1 MRCARSSS
9 VPRGVRDRLRWDL
22 ETRSIEV
29 VGEFDTIVDARRAG
43 LDTDIIVSTP
53 DPDSGSGSGRI
64 EANGDRVFEE
74 ALTHRELEVL
84 ELLAEG
90 LPNKG
95 IADRL
100 GISDQTVKFHIASI
114 MGKLGASNRVETVRR
129 AVRRGLLSLLAL
141 DACHTSFGTTVTC
154 CRAPLRRIVN
164 PLGTPIRSAV
174 STRCRSS
181 TPVIGVWPNAMMMS
195 PCGEAGVTR
204 RTARFH

>member
-1 MRCARSSS
+1 MRAIL
-9 VPRGVRDRLRWDL
+9 VGPPGVRDRLRWDL

-43 LDTDIIVSTP
+43 LDADILVSTP
-53 DPDSGSGSGRI
+53 EPATRDSGFGVGDSGQ
-64 EANGDRVFEE
+64 NGDRDRVFEE

-129 AVRRGLLSLLAL
+129 AVRRGLLSL
-141 DACHTSFGTTVTC
+141 
-154 CRAPLRRIVN
+154 
-164 PLGTPIRSAV
+164 
-174 STRCRSS
+174 
-181 TPVIGVWPNAMMMS
+181 
-195 PCGEAGVTR
+195 
-204 RTARFH
+204 

>member
-1 MRCARSSS
+1 MRAIL
-9 VPRGVRDRLRWDL
+9 VGPPGVRDRLRWDL

-43 LDTDIIVSTP
+43 LDADIVVSTP
-53 DPDSGSGSGRI
+53 EPGTWDSGFGVRNSGQDGNR
-64 EANGDRVFEE
+64 DRVFEE

-129 AVRRGLLSLLAL
+129 AVRRGLLSL
-141 DACHTSFGTTVTC
+141 
-154 CRAPLRRIVN
+154 
-164 PLGTPIRSAV
+164 
-174 STRCRSS
+174 
-181 TPVIGVWPNAMMMS
+181 
-195 PCGEAGVTR
+195 
-204 RTARFH
+204 

>member
-1 MRCARSSS
+1 MRAIL
-9 VPRGVRDRLRWDL
+9 VGPPGVRDRLRWDL

-43 LDTDIIVSTP
+43 LDADIVVSALEPATR
-53 DPDSGSGSGRI
+53 DSGFGVRDLRQ
-64 EANGDRVFEE
+64 NGDRDRVFEE

-129 AVRRGLLSLLAL
+129 AVRRGLLSL
-141 DACHTSFGTTVTC
+141 
-154 CRAPLRRIVN
+154 
-164 PLGTPIRSAV
+164 
-174 STRCRSS
+174 
-181 TPVIGVWPNAMMMS
+181 
-195 PCGEAGVTR
+195 
-204 RTARFH
+204 

>member
-1 MRCARSSS
+1 MRAIL
-9 VPRGVRDRLRWDL
+9 VGPPGVRDRLRWDL

-43 LDTDIIVSTP
+43 LDADIVVSVP
-53 DPDSGSGSGRI
+53 EPGIRDSGFGTRDPKQDGNR
-64 EANGDRVFEE
+64 DRVFEE

-129 AVRRGLLSLLAL
+129 AVRRGLLSL
-141 DACHTSFGTTVTC
+141 
-154 CRAPLRRIVN
+154 
-164 PLGTPIRSAV
+164 
-174 STRCRSS
+174 
-181 TPVIGVWPNAMMMS
+181 
-195 PCGEAGVTR
+195 
-204 RTARFH
+204 

>member
-1 MRCARSSS
+1 MRAIL
-9 VPRGVRDRLRWDL
+9 VGPPGVRDRLRWDL

-43 LDTDIIVSTP
+43 LDADIVVSTP
-53 DPDSGSGSGRI
+53 ETRRGSGFGIRGLGDSGQDGDR
-64 EANGDRVFEE
+64 DRVFEE

-129 AVRRGLLSLLAL
+129 AVRRGLLSL
-141 DACHTSFGTTVTC
+141 
-154 CRAPLRRIVN
+154 
-164 PLGTPIRSAV
+164 
-174 STRCRSS
+174 
-181 TPVIGVWPNAMMMS
+181 
-195 PCGEAGVTR
+195 
-204 RTARFH
+204 